1 MTRLLLIRHG
11 ESEANNEG
19 MFAGNK
25 DVSLKERGIEQAKK
39 TAEYISENYEVDYV
53 YASDL
58 KRAYK
63 TGEVIADL
71 LGLKVIADKRLREI
85 YAGKWE
91 GKKFTE
97 LEENFA
103 DDYKCWLTDIG
114 NCICSGGESVKE
126 LGERVFKAISEI
138 AEKNDGKTV
147 VIATHATPIRALQC
161 ILGGYSFDQM
171 KNIPWVSNAS
181 VTELSYENGE
191 WNFIKIGED
200 GHLSTLKTT
209 FPANV

>member
-19 MFAGNK
+19 IFAGNK

-39 TAEYISENYEVDYV
+39 TAEYIAQNYAVDCV

-58 KRAYK
+58 SRAYK
-63 TGEVIADL
+63 TGEIIADA

-85 YAGKWE
+85 YAGQWE

-97 LEENFA
+97 LEKNFA
-103 DDYKCWLTDIG
+103 DDYTCWLTDIG
-114 NCICSGGESVKE
+114 NCVCSGGESVKE
-126 LGERVFKAISEI
+126 LGERVFKAILEI
-138 AEKNDGKTV
+138 AEKNNGKTV
-147 VIATHATPIRALQC
+147 VIATHATPIRVLQC
-161 ILGGYSFDQM
+161 ILGGYSFDLM
-171 KNIPWVSNAS
+171 KNISWVSNAS
-181 VTELSYENGE
+181 VTELSYENGQ
-191 WNFIKIGED
+191 WSFINIGED
-200 GHLSTLKTT
+200 GHLSELKTT